1 MKYSLPSLL
10 LAVSAV
16 ADDAVKALRAA
27 AEKGEAKAW
36 ARASKQLGLKTLD

>member
-1 MKYSLPSLL
+1 MKFSLLSLL

-27 AEKGEAKAW
+27 AEKGEANAQF
-36 ARASKQLGLKTLD
+36 QLAVHYIRGTGG

>member
-1 MKYSLPSLL
+1 MKYSLLSLL

-16 ADDAVKALRAA
+16 ADDAKKALRAA

-36 ARASKQLGLKTLD
+36 ALAAKQLGLKTLD

>member
-1 MKYSLPSLL
+1 MKYSLLSLL

-27 AEKGEAKAW
+27 AEKGEAKASGRV
-36 ARASKQLGLKTLD
+36 AKQLGMKTLD